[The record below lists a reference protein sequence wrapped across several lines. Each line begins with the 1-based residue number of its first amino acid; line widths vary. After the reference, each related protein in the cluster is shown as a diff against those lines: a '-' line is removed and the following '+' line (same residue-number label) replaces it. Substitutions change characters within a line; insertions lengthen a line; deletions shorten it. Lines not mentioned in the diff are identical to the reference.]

1 MPALTVDDAR
11 GRAEVVEVR
20 GYQLDFDF
28 TGGDETFRAV
38 STVWFAAKG
47 GATWV
52 DVKAREVL
60 SAKLNGVPVEVGL
73 VEDGRLPL
81 TGLAGEN
88 ELVVDAVMAYARDGE
103 GMQRSVD
110 AADGRVYLY
119 GMSSLESAPRYFAC
133 FDQPD
138 LKAPYRITATVPPE
152 WIVLGNGP
160 AKEIA
165 PGRWEIAETKP
176 LSTYFVTLVAGPY
189 HLIRS
194 EYDGIPLGLGCR
206 QSLAPHLDR
215 DAEDLFTVTAQ
226 AFDEYHRLFGYRYP
240 FGEYHQV
247 FVPDFNLGAMEN
259 PGCVTVADT
268 LVFRSAVT
276 DAERSTRARI
286 LVHELAHMWFG
297 DLVTMKWWNDLW
309 LNESFAE
316 YMAHRVSHDVT
327 DHRGHWEDFGYV
339 RKWWGLQADQR
350 SSTHP
355 VASDPVKDARET
367 LEDFDGISYAKGAA
381 VLKQLAAYL
390 GDDVFLRGVTAHLA
404 AHEYGNADLPEFVAK
419 LTEAGAVGLAEWSAQ
434 WLRTSGLDT
443 ISVTRT
449 ADGVVLHRSR
459 PDDAERPHRLKVG
472 AYDEAGRPTSVDV
485 LLDADEVAVAL
496 DPSAAL
502 VVPDSGDDTWAKIR
516 LDAAGLEALPRVLP
530 LIADGTTRAV
540 IWNSI
545 RDSVADGD
553 LNPQQA
559 LEILLAALPAED
571 SDIAVGSLLRWAED
585 SLLGRAL
592 PYEPFRGQLADVL
605 TERLAT
611 CPPGSS
617 LQLAIARGVIATTSD
632 ADLLQTWLSD
642 SSNRPGNSSSRPG
655 NSSSRPGNSSSRPGN
670 SSSRPGN
677 SSSSPAG
684 LEVDAD
690 LRWAL
695 TLQLVR
701 LNAFGAA
708 EIDAELARDHSTEGT
723 IHAAK
728 CHAALPDGKEAAWN
742 RVMTD
747 PTVGVNELYALCS
760 GFWHPSQA
768 ELTAPYVDRYFAEI
782 AGTAKIRA
790 GIAVGLTAGRFFPRF
805 AVEERTVVRA
815 ESLVA
820 DDTVPPGIRRAVAD
834 AADDL
839 KRTFD
844 ALSLWT
850 NTSR

>member
-1 MPALTVDDAR
+1 MAALTVDGAR
-11 GRAEVVEVR
+11 GRAEVLEVR

-28 TGGDETFRAV
+28 TGDGETFRAV

-52 DVKAREVL
+52 DVKARQVL
-60 SAKLNGVPVEVGL
+60 SAKLNGVPVDVGL
-73 VEDGRLPL
+73 VDDGRVPL
-81 TGLAGEN
+81 AGLAGEN
-88 ELVVDAVMAYARDGE
+88 ELVVDAVMEYAHDGE

-160 AKEIA
+160 AKEVA

-206 QSLAPHLDR
+206 QSLAPYLER
-215 DAEDLFTVTAQ
+215 DAEDLFTVTGQ

-268 LVFRSAVT
+268 LVFRSQVT

-390 GDDVFLRGVTAHLA
+390 GDEVFLRGVNAHLA
-404 AHEYGNADLPEFVAK
+404 AHEFGNADLPEFVAK
-419 LTEAGAVGLAEWSAQ
+419 LTEAGAEGLADWSAQ

-443 ISVTRT
+443 ISVART
-449 ADGVVLHRSR
+449 TDGVILHRAR
-459 PDDAERPHRLKVG
+459 PDDAERPHRLTVS
-472 AYDEAGRPTSVDV
+472 AYDEGGRPTSVDV
-485 LLDADEVAVAL
+485 LLDADEVPVAL

-516 LDAAGLEALPRVLP
+516 LDAAGLEALPKVLP

-592 PYEPFRGQLADVL
+592 PYEPFRAQLADAL
-605 TERLAT
+605 TDRLAT

-617 LQLAIARGVIATTSD
+617 LQLAIARGVIATTTD
-632 ADLLQTWLSD
+632 ADLLQAWLS
-642 SSNRPGNSSSRPG
+642 NSSST
-655 NSSSRPGNSSSRPGN
+655 
-670 SSSRPGN
+670 
-677 SSSSPAG
+677 PAG
-684 LEVDAD
+684 LVVDAD

-701 LNAFGAA
+701 LNVFGAA
-708 EIDAELARDHSTEGT
+708 EIDAELAQDHSTEGT
-723 IHAAK
+723 IQAAK
-728 CHAALPDGKEAAWN
+728 CRAASPDGKEAAWN

-747 PTVGVNELYALCS
+747 PTVGVNELYALCA
-760 GFWHPSQA
+760 GFWHPAQT

-782 AGTAKIRA
+782 AGTAQIRA
-790 GIAVGLTAGRFFPRF
+790 GIAVGLTAGRIFPRF
-805 AVEERTVVRA
+805 AVDERTVVRA
-815 ESLVA
+815 GSLVA

-834 AADDL
+834 ATDDL

>member
-1 MPALTVDDAR
+1 MPALTVGDAR
-11 GRAEVVEVR
+11 ARADVVEVR

-47 GATWV
+47 GSTWV
-52 DVKAREVL
+52 DVKAREVV
-60 SAKLNGVPVEVGL
+60 SATLDGVPVEVGL

-81 TGLAGEN
+81 SGLAAEN
-88 ELVVDAVMAYARDGE
+88 ELVVDAVMDYARDGE

-160 AKEIA
+160 ASEIA

-206 QSLAPHLDR
+206 QSLAPHLER

-268 LVFRSAVT
+268 LVFRSQVT

-390 GDDVFLRGVTAHLA
+390 GDEVFLRGVNAHLA
-404 AHEYGNADLPEFVAK
+404 AHEFGNADLPEFVAK
-419 LTEAGAVGLAEWSAQ
+419 LTEAGAEGLAEWSAQ

-459 PDDAERPHRLKVG
+459 PDAAERPHRLTVG

-485 LLDADEVAVAL
+485 LLDADEVPVAL

-502 VVPDSGDDTWAKIR
+502 VIPDAGDDTWAKIR
-516 LDAAGLEALPRVLP
+516 LDASSLAALPKVLP

-545 RDSVADGD
+545 RDSVAGGD
-553 LNPQQA
+553 LDPQQA

-617 LQLAIARGVIATTSD
+617 LQLAIARGVIATSND
-632 ADLLQTWLSD
+632 ANRLLGWLE
-642 SSNRPGNSSSRPG
+642 G
-655 NSSSRPGNSSSRPGN
+655 
-670 SSSRPGN
+670 

-684 LEVDAD
+684 LEIDAE

-701 LNAFGAA
+701 LNTFGAE

-728 CHAALPDGKEAAWN
+728 CRAASPEGKETAWN

-747 PTVGVNELYALCS
+747 PTVGVNELYALCT

-805 AVEERTVVRA
+805 AVDERTVVRA